1 MQGFEK
7 FYRKS
12 WPQRLAVLQEEHKL
26 TESQV
31 ETLKKN
37 AVSPE
42 IGETQI
48 ENFITQFQLP
58 EGLALNFVINDQEY
72 LVPLVTEEPSVIAG
86 ASHGA
91 AIVKK
96 AGGFQ
101 AQSLK
106 RAMRGQILL
115 ENVTDAVS
123 LKTAL
128 EGQRQELLAVAG
140 AAHPSIIR
148 RGGGPVDLQ
157 VRILADDLVSVD
169 LVIDTQ
175 EAMGANMI
183 NTMLEAVAQQ
193 LRTKE
198 HLDVLMA
205 ILSNYTTEC
214 LVTAR
219 CQIPVA
225 NLAKN
230 GVDGAEIAAKL
241 AQASRVAQL
250 DPYRAATHN
259 KGIMNGIDA
268 AVIASGNDW
277 RAVEAAAQAYAAKD
291 GQYRGLST
299 WQVQDEQLVGE
310 LTLPMPVGSVGGS
323 INIVPV
329 VQVNSDLRQEKN
341 AADLAQ
347 IIVSVGLGQNLA
359 ALYALVTDG
368 IQKGHMNLQIKSL
381 AAATGATGTELA
393 QVVAALRQLDRPDS
407 AAAVQILAKIR
418 NEEKQRWMHQFYNKK
433 S

>member
-12 WPQRLAVLQEEHKL
+12 WAQRLAVLQGEHKL

-31 ETLKKN
+31 ETLKAN

-42 IGETQI
+42 LGETQI

-58 EGLALNFVINDQEY
+58 EGLALNFVINGQEY
-72 LVPLVTEEPSVIAG
+72 LIPLVTEEPSVIAG

-91 AIVKK
+91 VIVKK

-101 AQSLK
+101 AQGLK

-115 ENVTDAVS
+115 ENITDAAS
-123 LKTAL
+123 LKVAL
-128 EGQRQELLAVAG
+128 ESQRQELLAAAG
-140 AAHPSIIR
+140 AAHPSILR

-169 LVIDTQ
+169 LIIDTQ

-183 NTMLEAVAQQ
+183 NTMLEAVAEK
-193 LRTKE
+193 LRTE
-198 HLDVLMA
+198 EQLDVLMA

-230 GVDGAEIAAKL
+230 GVSGAKIAAKL

-277 RAVEAAAQAYAAKD
+277 RAVEAAVQAYAAKD
-291 GQYRGLST
+291 GQYRGLSS
-299 WQVQDEQLVGE
+299 WQVVDEQLIGE

-329 VQVNSDLRQEKN
+329 VQVNSVLRQEKN

-347 IIVSVGLGQNLA
+347 IIVSVGLAQNLA

-381 AAATGATGTELA
+381 AAATGATGEELA

-407 AAAVQILAKIR
+407 AAAAQILTEIR
-418 NEEKQRWMHQFYNKK
+418 NGEEQG
-433 S
+433 